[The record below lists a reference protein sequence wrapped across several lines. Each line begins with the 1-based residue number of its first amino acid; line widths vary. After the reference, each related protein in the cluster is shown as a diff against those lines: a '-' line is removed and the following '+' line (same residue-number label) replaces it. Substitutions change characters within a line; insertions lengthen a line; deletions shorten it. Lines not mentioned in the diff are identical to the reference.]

1 MTSVFDLHYP
11 NQSSPVSNSGIS
23 DEIKAIWKFTASS
36 FAETEL
42 WPEHLEEL
50 LASSPPS
57 VSFELK
63 FPFFMGNWQTERGA
77 ELFETLHP
85 KVTATQ
91 SGTGVRA
98 GKVRASL
105 DDCMESVALVCHR
118 RAKVTHG
125 PLLKKGR
132 YSNASGYYDKAG
144 RYIKIECRP
153 TFLLPTLP
161 MWELISKRYGV
172 AIPDNPVLVGRW
184 GLAIGF
190 WDWVLDNNIPVEFA
204 EGVKKAGCLLLM
216 GYAAIS
222 LNGIWMGRRVI
233 YRESDGKRIGERLHQ
248 DLLEFDTPGRE
259 ITFTFDYREGN
270 YFQSVEFK
278 AARATAGCLQ
288 NAIAK
293 IAQLPGPQ
301 KGIDD
306 FAAVGGDV
314 DAV

>member
-105 DDCMESVALVCHR
+105 DDCMESVALVCHG

-125 PLLKKGR
+125 PLAKKG

-144 RYIKIECRP
+144 RYIKIDCRP

-161 MWELISKRYGV
+161 IWELVSKSYGV
-172 AIPDNPVLVGRW
+172 AFPDYPVLVVPW
-184 GLAIGF
+184 GLAI
-190 WDWVLDNNIPVEFA
+190 
-204 EGVKKAGCLLLM
+204 
-216 GYAAIS
+216 
-222 LNGIWMGRRVI
+222 
-233 YRESDGKRIGERLHQ
+233 
-248 DLLEFDTPGRE
+248 
-259 ITFTFDYREGN
+259 
-270 YFQSVEFK
+270 
-278 AARATAGCLQ
+278 
-288 NAIAK
+288 
-293 IAQLPGPQ
+293 
-301 KGIDD
+301 
-306 FAAVGGDV
+306 
-314 DAV
+314 